1 MKLKTILFIILFSS
15 IYSVAFSKNIVKHFE
30 DMPAKQIL
38 HLDANMR
45 RLMVKMYFEN
55 PDDCA
60 ISNFFGGKSQI
71 LFVDTLHNH
80 LQLQISEES
89 RLEMKLVSL
98 PDQSQA
104 IAVIRTV
111 CAPICHSY
119 IQFYTNY
126 WKTINPVVL
135 PKICASNWITDNT
148 VQFDGRSI
156 NDFIV
161 ASFIEMTFQS
171 DSDSIIFRN
180 NSLKYLSEADKM
192 FIDDYF
198 SKEDIVVKL
207 TDL

>member
-60 ISNFFGGKSQI
+60 ITNFFGGKSQI
-71 LFVDTLHNH
+71 LFVDTLNNH

-126 WKTINPVVL
+126 WKTINPIVL

-161 ASFIEMTFQS
+161 ASFVEISFHP
-171 DSDSIIFRN
+171 DSDKIIYKN
-180 NSLKYLSEADKM
+180 NSLEYLNEEEK
-192 FIDDYF
+192 ILVNEYF
-198 SKEDIVVKL
+198 REEDIVVEL
-207 TDL
+207 TD